1 VATSSTQENAFV
13 EAAYKGELDSVRS
26 LLKEAPHLARMPGV
40 PAWEGHTPLSLAA
53 GGGHLEIV
61 RLLLAHGADLNPV
74 SADGSALLMAAYGG
88 RETTVALLLEHGA
101 DPNVA
106 SKSGETPLMAAAFKG
121 LTQIGRMLIDAGA
134 GLDARTTTGTTDF
147 FNTSPPVCGE
157 SALHLAAAYG
167 HREFVVLLLERGAD
181 KTIEDRCG
189 QRPLHWAARH
199 LRGELFALL
208 K

>member
-1 VATSSTQENAFV
+1 MATNPAQESVFI
-13 EAAYKGELDSVRS
+13 EAAYKGELEVVRS
-26 LLKEAPHLARMPGV
+26 LLRDSPHLARMPGV

-53 GGGHLEIV
+53 GAGHMEIAK
-61 RLLLAHGADLNPV
+61 LLVGQGAEVNPI

-88 RETTVALLLEHGA
+88 HEAMVAFLLAHGA
-101 DPNVA
+101 NPNAA

-121 LTQIGRMLIDAGA
+121 LTPIGRLLIDAGA
-134 GLDARTTTGTTDF
+134 DLNAQTTAGTTDF

-167 HREFVVLLLERGAD
+167 HRDFVVLLLEAGAD
-181 KTIEDRCG
+181 KSIQDHCG

-199 LRGELFALL
+199 LHGDLFSLL
-208 K
+208 E